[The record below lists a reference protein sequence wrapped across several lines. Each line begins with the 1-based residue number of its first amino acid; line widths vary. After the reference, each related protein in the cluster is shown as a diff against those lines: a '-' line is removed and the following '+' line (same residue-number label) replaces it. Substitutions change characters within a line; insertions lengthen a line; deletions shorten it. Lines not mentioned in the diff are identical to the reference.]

1 MSGAVRRACYY
12 QGNLF
17 GFQRELYSLYESWR
31 TSKNQK
37 QFQLS
42 AELSCS
48 YGYPPFMSRF
58 GTLFEYTQL
67 ELTMFNL
74 IGSRLGEEL
83 EVQWPCWTIIGSG
96 CLSRPYHSP
105 CGWYFG
111 VCTGLRENNWKASSP
126 VTPAPLVCLSGWVI
140 FDHRT
145 QREVVI
151 VIAVS
156 SNGRPALA

>member
-1 MSGAVRRACYY
+1 LRLRLSTCVLFWLISLGRWSRSLLATLSASGGRPITLIKTQRQPGWDSPTLRGFRQACKGFRVGFNAERISALCTSGAVRRACYY

-67 ELTMFNL
+67 ELAMFNL

-83 EVQWPCWTIIGSG
+83 EVQ
-96 CLSRPYHSP
+96 
-105 CGWYFG
+105 
-111 VCTGLRENNWKASSP
+111 
-126 VTPAPLVCLSGWVI
+126 
-140 FDHRT
+140 
-145 QREVVI
+145 
-151 VIAVS
+151 
-156 SNGRPALA
+156 